1 MYEPATERW
10 RVISARST
18 IKSPFGVEAVNGKIY
33 IFGGKTED
41 RELSPIVEVFDTG
54 FRNVEA
60 RGKLPTRWG
69 QLKAEYHGQSQ
80 KD

>member
-1 MYEPATERW
+1 MNAKVFTDGLDVY
-10 RVISARST
+10 
-18 IKSPFGVEAVNGKIY
+18 GVAAVNGKIY

-41 RELSPIVEVFDTG
+41 WELSPIVEVFDTG

-69 QLKAEYHGQSQ
+69 ELKAEYQNPP
-80 KD
+80 